1 MMNNFLV
8 SQATGGVIRSAN
20 RLDSAFDRYERQ
32 LDKCRADSLRLIQ
45 VIKECD
51 ERENRLFEEFHEC
64 VQHAIATLDRLGKRV
79 EN

>member
-1 MMNNFLV
+1 MNTFLV
-8 SQATGGVIRSAN
+8 NQATGGVIRSAN

-64 VQHAIATLDRLGKRV
+64 VQQTIAMLDKLGKKK
-79 EN
+79 EK